1 MSVEIIT
8 VLMLASLII
17 VVMLGFPIGF
27 SLAGVAMIFGFIFI
41 GPQVANIFML
51 RIFVVLSDY
60 ILIAI
65 PLFVFMGI
73 IIERSGIA
81 TRLYDAMFVLLGKL
95 KGGLAIATVLS
106 CTIFAAATGVVGAT
120 VVTMGIMALPAMLKY
135 GYDKPLAC
143 GSICSG
149 GALGILIP
157 PSILILVYAPIANVS
172 VGALL
177 IGAFIPGLVL
187 AGLYVLYI
195 GVRCFITPSMGP
207 SISPDEIKV
216 TLFQKLKMF
225 STSVVPVC
233 LLVLAVLGSI
243 FFGLAA
249 PTEAAAIGAFA
260 AVILA
265 VCYRA
270 LNLGILKDAAIRTMK
285 TSAMVYMVVIG
296 ASFFTSVFMRL
307 GCGRVVEALVLGLP
321 FGKWGILISMWAV
334 IIIMGAFLDWIGI
347 VMIVVPLFTPI
358 AAKLGFDPIWFAM
371 MNIVVLQT
379 SFLTPPFA
387 YTIFYLKGIA
397 PPEVT
402 LAHIYRGVVPFLLLM
417 LVGIMLLCLFPS
429 IITFA
434 PRIAGLV

>member
-8 VLMLASLII
+8 LLMLASLIT

-27 SLAGVAMIFGFIFI
+27 SLAGVATIFGFIFI

-177 IGAFIPGLVL
+177 IGAFIPGLLL
-187 AGLYVLYI
+187 AGLYVTFI
-195 GVRCFITPSMGP
+195 GIRCFITPSMGP

-216 TLFQKLKMF
+216 SLFEKLKMF

-265 VCYRA
+265 VCYKA

-321 FGKWGILISMWAV
+321 FGKWGILISMWLV

-402 LAHIYRGVVPFLLLM
+402 LAHIYRGVVPFLALM
-417 LVGIMLLCLFPS
+417 LIGIMLLCLFPS

-434 PRIAGLV
+434 PKMAGLV